1 MTARQAYRHL
11 KQALAFLEEREA
23 EAEAREILLEICGV
37 SVQQLLLDGLFTYI
51 KIWRKEESK

>member
-37 SVQQLLLDGLFTYI
+37 SVQQLLLAALF
-51 KIWRKEESK
+51 